1 MFCFVICLRCFPA
14 VSKIR
19 GTNNCVRVEG
29 HERNVVFVMTAKDCG
44 VLASPMNGSSVGS
57 KTTYPNKITF
67 SCDEGFTLKGSI
79 SRTCLSN
86 GSWSGVQTV
95 CQGTVMP
102 SVSEKGCE
110 VEREVL
116 KFSVLLNG
124 S

>member
-1 MFCFVICLRCFPA
+1 M
-14 VSKIR
+14 SKIR
-19 GTNNCVRVEG
+19 GTISCVRIEAHEG
-29 HERNVVFVMTAKDCG
+29 NVVFVMTAKDCG

-67 SCDEGFTLKGSI
+67 SCDEGFALEGSI

-95 CQGTVMP
+95 CQGTVRP
-102 SVSEKGCE
+102 SVSGKGCE
-110 VEREVL
+110 VERELL
-116 KFSVLLNG
+116 KFSLLLNG